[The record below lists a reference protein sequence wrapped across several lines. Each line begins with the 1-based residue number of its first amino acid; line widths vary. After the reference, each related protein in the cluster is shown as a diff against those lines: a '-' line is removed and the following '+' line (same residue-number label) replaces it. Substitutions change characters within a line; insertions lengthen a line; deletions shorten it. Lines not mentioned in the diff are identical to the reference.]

1 MKELGMA
8 DILKSLE
15 HKQKQHAAL
24 LKKVEKTAAR
34 LDRRKVKLSALESV
48 IADLERRMAG
58 PRKLRGGGKGAAAKG
73 LRRAQLIFN
82 PASGRDEEKNAI
94 RLSQIVCSLRT
105 HGIEAAIGL
114 KTSGKAARTLARDAV
129 RDGIPLVIVA
139 AGDGTIGDVAS
150 QLVGTSTVLG
160 LVPVGTMNNVARS
173 LGIPLEIDAACALI
187 GMGTSRHIDVGR
199 VHANLS
205 KHDEYFLESAGIG
218 LSSIAA
224 LGGQAYEKRR
234 WRVLPRA
241 IRRFFDSKP
250 GTMRIQLDDMEIE
263 AATRIVTVSNAPLM
277 ANNMLGA
284 PQAKMDDGLLDVSV
298 YDGMGDTAL
307 IGHFLAA
314 ASHKP
319 DDLKVYRARR
329 VRITT
334 EQPELA
340 NADMNISSASTILE
354 IEVLPG
360 ALTMIVGNGIGLTIP
375 VESAPTAPTFAPD
388 PPIEDGVDDEA
399 KPAVAEVEHV

>member
-1 MKELGMA
+1 MKDLGTTE
-8 DILKSLE
+8 ILKSLE
-15 HKQKQHAAL
+15 HKQEQHAAL

-34 LDRRKVKLSALESV
+34 LDRRKVKLRALEST

-58 PRKLRGGGKGAAAKG
+58 PRKLRGGGKGPVAKR

-82 PASGRDEEKNAI
+82 PASGREEEKNAI
-94 RLSQIVCSLRT
+94 RLSQIVCGLRT

-114 KTSGKAARTLARDAV
+114 KTSGKAARALARDAV
-129 RDGIPLVIVA
+129 RDEIPLVIVA

-150 QLVGTSTVLG
+150 QLVGTSTVMG

-173 LGIPLEIDAACALI
+173 LGIPLDIDAACALI

-199 VHANLS
+199 VHASLS
-205 KHDEYFLESAGIG
+205 KHDEYFLECAGIG
-218 LSSIAA
+218 LSAIAA

-241 IRRFFDSKP
+241 IRRFFDSKL
-250 GTMRIQLDDMEIE
+250 GEMRIQLDDTEIQ
-263 AATRIVTVSNAPLM
+263 ASTRLVTVSNAPLM

-284 PQAKMDDGLLDVSV
+284 PEAKMDDGFLDVSV

-307 IGHFLAA
+307 ISHFMAA

-319 DDLKVYRARR
+319 DDLKSYRARR

-334 EQPELA
+334 EHPEPA
-340 NADMNISSASTILE
+340 HADMAIAAGNTVLE
-354 IEVLPG
+354 IEVLAG

-375 VESAPTAPTFAPD
+375 VEAAPNAPTFATD
-388 PPIEDGVDDEA
+388 PPIEDGVNDEA
-399 KPAVAEVEHV
+399 KPEPAAEQG